1 MMQNTKFNNGDHIDF
16 ETIKAIRNI
25 RQSLNI
31 APSSIV
37 DIQTYSNNEEEKEII
52 NQTQDY
58 IKRLAKV
65 GNIQQNTTAAV
76 PKASATAVISN
87 MHLYVPLE
95 GLIDIQSEIAKQ
107 NKKLEKLN
115 QEKNSLNSRLNNEK
129 FVQNAPESVLE
140 QTKERLEEIEIQSK
154 AISALIEQ
162 LS

>member
-1 MMQNTKFNNGDHIDF
+1 M
-16 ETIKAIRNI
+16 
-25 RQSLNI
+25 
-31 APSSIV
+31 
-37 DIQTYSNNEEEKEII
+37 
-52 NQTQDY
+52 
-58 IKRLAKV
+58 
-65 GNIQQNTTAAV
+65 
-76 PKASATAVISN
+76 
-87 MHLYVPLE
+87 
-95 GLIDIQSEIAKQ
+95 IDIQSEIAKQ